1 MNAMSPV
8 YAQHLPH
15 PRTLLGA
22 ARMTLEPLEG
32 PNGQHFK
39 AYAARR
45 MGYHDEAR
53 DLWEGLA
60 DEGDADALFELAR
73 MAELGLGEPC
83 DARRACT
90 LYQRAAQLGH
100 HAAKTRL
107 S

>member
-1 MNAMSPV
+1 MSPV
-8 YAQHLPH
+8 QAQNLPH

-22 ARMTLEPLEG
+22 ARMTLEQLEG
-32 PNGQHFK
+32 TQGQHLK
-39 AYAARR
+39 AYAACRL
-45 MGYHDEAR
+45 GYHVEAR
-53 DLWEGLA
+53 DLWERLA
-60 DEGDADALFELAR
+60 FDDDADALFELGR

-100 HAAKTRL
+100 NAAKSRL